1 MISQLGNAFCSSAT
15 PARVD
20 RPNPEWVG
28 KVVERIGKTAGVIVD
43 EGDRRTGRGVKYAS
57 THDLRRT
64 FAVRLRQSRIP
75 PHLITKLMRHSDYRV
90 TERYYVTE
98 TTQEDAGQ
106 IREILR
112 SVSPGTDRTRSQ
124 TKVEANGIILKS
136 KP

>member
-1 MISQLGNAFCSSAT
+1 MKRLLGLLLVMGMVGCGDGGSPKLSLMQV
-15 PARVD
+15 P
-20 RPNPEWVG
+20 RPC
-28 KVVERIGKTAGVIVD
+28 
-43 EGDRRTGRGVKYAS
+43 
-57 THDLRRT
+57 
-64 FAVRLRQSRIP
+64 
-75 PHLITKLMRHSDYRV
+75 LMRHSDYRV

>member
-1 MISQLGNAFCSSAT
+1 
-15 PARVD
+15 VD
-20 RPNPEWVG
+20 RPNPERVG

-43 EGDRRTGRGVKYAS
+43 EGDPRTGRGVKYAS

-106 IREILR
+106 IRDILG
-112 SVSPGTDRTRSQ
+112 SVPPSVTGSRTQSR
-124 TKVEANGIILKS
+124 THI
-136 KP
+136 

>member
-1 MISQLGNAFCSSAT
+1 M
-15 PARVD
+15 D
-20 RPNPEWVG
+20 RPNPERVG
-28 KVVERIGKTAGVIVD
+28 KVVERIGKKAGVIVD
-43 EGDRRTGRGVKYAS
+43 EGDPRTGRGVKYAS

-75 PHLITKLMRHSDYRV
+75 PNLITKLMRHSDYRV

-112 SVSPGTDRTRSQ
+112 SVSPGTP
-124 TKVEANGIILKS
+124 ILGHTLGHTS
-136 KP
+136 S

>member
-1 MISQLGNAFCSSAT
+1 MQIRLDDIHAT
-15 PARVD
+15 ILNCP
-20 RPNPEWVG
+20 PERSHA
-28 KVVERIGKTAGVIVD
+28 EFLLA
-43 EGDRRTGRGVKYAS
+43 TGREVKYAS

-64 FAVRLRQSRIP
+64 FAVRLHQSRIP

-124 TKVEANGIILKS
+124 TKVESNGIILKS